1 MSDPSDSPRRRHRV
15 VLVLALLL
23 STAAFAALTAHRL
36 GTPNGLY
43 STDGRYHARYAD
55 EILAGGSLERF
66 RHPPGYTITL
76 LTLKAAFGD
85 HFDLACAVLQFLAL
99 VVSGLLAGRLV
110 RDRLGPLAG
119 TLTSAAVMLSPHLI
133 NQSSKL
139 RPEILTM
146 VLVTLAMPALLRQR
160 RTLRDL
166 LLAAFW
172 LAAACHI
179 RNSVLP
185 FAATVGLWLFLLEP
199 ISRFTRRGFRNA
211 AVFSATFLLLLVPWC
226 SFASARVGKP
236 CSSPTTPSTRC
247 APDPPERADR
257 ARRGLAH
264 EKQEDPFAERDEA
277 PERRPPSTMGGLP
290 PPPDPVLRPPLVAA
304 SVLRVHLPPR
314 AGSSCSSP
322 CGSRR
327 RDSCWRSCSPRGF
340 LRSRAR
346 GRLRLHRPDDHPSS

>member
-1 MSDPSDSPRRRHRV
+1 
-15 VLVLALLL
+15 
-23 STAAFAALTAHRL
+23 
-36 GTPNGLY
+36 
-43 STDGRYHARYAD
+43 
-55 EILAGGSLERF
+55 
-66 RHPPGYTITL
+66 
-76 LTLKAAFGD
+76 
-85 HFDLACAVLQFLAL
+85 
-99 VVSGLLAGRLV
+99 V

-236 CSSPTTPSTRC
+236 VLIAYNAQYAMRSGTLRNELI
-247 APDPPERADR
+247 AP
-257 ARRGLAH
+257 RRGLAH

-277 PERRPPSTMGGLP
+277 PERRPPSTMGGLLLHRIRSF
-290 PPPDPVLRPPLVAA
+290 VPLW
-304 SVLRVHLPPR
+304 SPLPFS
-314 AGSSCSSP
+314 AYT
-322 CGSRR
+322 SRT
-327 RDSCWRSCSPRGF
+327 SWLILQLPLWLTTPGFLLAILFSRGF
-340 LRSRAR
+340 LRSRLVGACGFTVLMTTVVVTFIYVR
-346 GRLRLHRPDDHPSS
+346 VRYRYPFDPLIYATAVWGWWHLLGLRSRSDPGAPESET